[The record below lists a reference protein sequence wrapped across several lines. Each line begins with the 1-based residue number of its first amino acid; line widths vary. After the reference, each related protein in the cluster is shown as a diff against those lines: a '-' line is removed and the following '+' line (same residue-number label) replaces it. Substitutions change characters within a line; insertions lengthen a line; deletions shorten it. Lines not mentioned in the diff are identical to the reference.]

1 MESNDK
7 KKDIFMEAARMALEN
22 KPILPVANL
31 DEVEETQLEVK
42 KTQQEIALEAV
53 VADDWTKLKA
63 ALNGRYAKKFMDLM
77 ETLPDREF
85 MRLYPKM
92 LEYVQPKVVRQEV
105 RPLGEEQKT
114 INIRILQVDETG
126 NKRIIDITS
135 DENNED

>member
-7 KKDIFMEAARMALEN
+7 KKDIFMEAARMALEK
-22 KPILPVANL
+22 KPILTVDNL
-31 DEVEETQLEVK
+31 DEVEETKLEVK

-53 VADDWTKLKA
+53 ITSDWEKLKS

>member
-7 KKDIFMEAARMALEN
+7 KKDIFMEAARMALEKQTTIPAKIEN
-22 KPILPVANL
+22 SIEESILPA
-31 DEVEETQLEVK
+31 E
-42 KTQQEIALEAV
+42 KTQQELALEAV
-53 VADDWTKLKA
+53 TTSDWEKLKT
-63 ALNGRYAKKFMDLM
+63 ALNGRYAKKFMDLL

>member
-7 KKDIFMEAARMALEN
+7 KKDIFMEAARMALEK

-42 KTQQEIALEAV
+42 KTQQELALEAV
-53 VADDWTKLKA
+53 TTSDWEKLKT
-63 ALNGRYAKKFMDLM
+63 ALNGKYAKKFMDLM

-92 LEYVQPKVVRQEV
+92 LEYTQPKVVRQEV

-135 DENNED
+135 DENNDD

>member
-7 KKDIFMEAARMALEN
+7 KKDIFMEAARMALEK
-22 KPILPVANL
+22 KPILPVDNL
-31 DEVEETQLEVK
+31 DEVEETKLEVK

-53 VADDWTKLKA
+53 ITSDWEKLKS

>member
-7 KKDIFMEAARMALEN
+7 KKDIFMEAARMALEK

-53 VADDWTKLKA
+53 ITSDWEKLKS

-92 LEYVQPKVVRQEV
+92 LEYVQPKVVRQEA